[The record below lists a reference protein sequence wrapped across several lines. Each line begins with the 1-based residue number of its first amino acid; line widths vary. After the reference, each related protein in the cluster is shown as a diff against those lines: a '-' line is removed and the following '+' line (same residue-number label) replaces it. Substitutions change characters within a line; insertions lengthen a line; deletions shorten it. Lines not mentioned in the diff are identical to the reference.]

1 MSTQSDDSGS
11 VTTSDQETT
20 PVTQTPTSQP
30 ISPTPSPAPSPTQ
43 STQSQTQSQPAH
55 TSQSPSFGEVMTVLE
70 AMPEKLVNAIREATQ
85 PAKAPKQPPESRSN
99 AGAPAESDTAVKT
112 DSVKTPGKKSFG
124 QRWFGV

>member
-11 VTTSDQETT
+11 ANTANTTTQETT
-20 PVTQTPTSQP
+20 PANQVPTPDP
-30 ISPTPSPAPSPTQ
+30 VSPTPPIPA
-43 STQSQTQSQPAH
+43 TQSQTQSQPAH

-99 AGAPAESDTAVKT
+99 AGAPADSDTAAKT
-112 DSVKTPGKKSFG
+112 DSVKVPGKKSFG